1 MSRTARTSEVVVV
14 GGGVIGLSLAYE
26 LAGGGWRV
34 QLLER
39 GQLGREASWAG
50 AGILPPAGR
59 IASNDS
65 YHELARLSDEL
76 YPIWSAQLREQT
88 GIDNGFRR
96 CGGVYLA
103 RNDADADEL
112 RRLAA
117 QWRERGVVAEPL
129 DAQALAAREPSLSP
143 GEPVLAAHWL
153 PEEAQVRNPRHLK
166 ALAAGCAQ
174 RGVEICTGTSVED
187 FVVRDGRVRE
197 IVTSSGT
204 IATANLCVTSGP
216 WTKTLL
222 ARMRI
227 ELGIRPVR
235 GQMALL
241 SSPRPLIRAVIN
253 EGRRYLVPRPDGR
266 VLVGSTEEDAGFDK
280 RTTAEAVAG
289 LLNFAVSLVPALA
302 DFSIEQ
308 CWAGLRPGT
317 RDDLPYLGKLPGL
330 ENAYVAA
337 GHFRGGLH
345 LSPATAVVMARLMR
359 GEPLGVDLA
368 PFRIER

>member
-1 MSRTARTSEVVVV
+1 MSKPSRTTDAVIV

-26 LAGGGWRV
+26 LAGAGWRV
-34 QLLER
+34 QLIER
-39 GQLGREASWAG
+39 GQPGREASWAG

-59 IASNDS
+59 IASADA
-65 YHELARLSDEL
+65 YHELTRLAERL
-76 YPIWSAQLREQT
+76 YPIWSAELREQT

-96 CGGVYLA
+96 CGGIYLA
-103 RNDADADEL
+103 RTETDANDL
-112 RRLAA
+112 RRLGL

-129 DAQALAAREPSLSP
+129 DAQALAGREAALS
-143 GEPVLAAHWL
+143 GEALLAAYWL

-166 ALAAGCAQ
+166 ALAAGCAA
-174 RGVEICTGTSVED
+174 RGVEIRTGPSVDD
-187 FVVRDGRVRE
+187 FVVRDGRVSDV
-197 IVTSSGT
+197 VTSGENISAGHV
-204 IATANLCVTSGP
+204 CVTSGP
-216 WTKTLL
+216 WSKALL
-222 ARMRI
+222 AR
-227 ELGIRPVR
+227 LGIEVSVRPIR

-266 VLVGSTEEDAGFDK
+266 VLVGSTEEAAGFDK
-280 RTTAEAVAG
+280 RTTAEAIAG
-289 LLNFAVSLVPALA
+289 LLAFAFGLAPALA

-317 RDDLPYLGKLPGL
+317 HDGLPYLGRLPGV

-359 GEPLGVDLA
+359 GEPPGVDLT
-368 PFRIER
+368 PFRVER